1 MVQLRI
7 IFTNGG
13 GKGMP
18 GNTRKIDILNAASKI
33 VSEQGIFSLTIE
45 ATAAEAGISKGG
57 LLYHFRSKEVLV
69 EKMVEHLASNYR
81 EKISSH
87 VAEDM
92 DERGKWTRAYIDV
105 TFKNSYKNKDMHAGL
120 LAAKAVNPKLLG
132 PIREVYSE
140 WQGDIMEDGLDPV
153 MATIIRLAADGIWLA
168 DLFDINPIEDEH
180 KELIYEQLR
189 KWTKE

>member
-1 MVQLRI
+1 M
-7 IFTNGG
+7 T
-13 GKGMP
+13 

-69 EKMVEHLASNYR
+69 EKMVEHLARNYR
-81 EKISSH
+81 DKISSH
-87 VAEDM
+87 VEEDL

-105 TFKNSYKNKDMHAGL
+105 TFKNSYKNKNMHAGL
-120 LAAKAVNPKLLG
+120 LAAKAVNPNLLG

-140 WQGDIMEDGLDPV
+140 WQGDIENDGLDPV

-189 KWTKE
+189 KWTIE